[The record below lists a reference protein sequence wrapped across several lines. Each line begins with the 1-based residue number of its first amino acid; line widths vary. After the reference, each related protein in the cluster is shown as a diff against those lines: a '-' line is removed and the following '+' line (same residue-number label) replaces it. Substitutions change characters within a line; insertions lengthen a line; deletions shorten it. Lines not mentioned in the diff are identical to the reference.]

1 MRIPVATYRLQF
13 HPEFKFQ
20 DALRIL
26 TYLDDLGISDIYASP
41 IFKARRGST
50 HGYDV
55 VDPSQLNPE
64 LGSDEDFAELTSDL
78 SQRGMGWLQDIVPN
92 HMAYDSENP
101 FLVDILEHGPYSEYS
116 DFFDVEWEHP
126 FDDFKG
132 KILIPMLGDFYGRC
146 MERGEITLNYDENGL
161 TVNYYDLWVPLRIES
176 YNRFLTHDMDTLAK
190 SLGRNHPDFVKLL
203 GILYMV
209 KNLSEET
216 TGRERKDQAQF
227 IKELLW
233 ELYTSNE
240 DVHQFIQKNLALFNG
255 EIEEGDRYELLDSLL
270 SDQFFRLAF
279 WKVGAEELNYRR
291 FFTVNELIC
300 LRIEDLKVFQKTHSL
315 ISQLIKNGQ
324 IQGLRIDHLDG
335 LYNPKQYLRR
345 LRTKCG
351 EDTYIVIEKILEIDE
366 ELPDDWPIQGTSGYD
381 FLNQLNGLFC
391 CRANEKAFDNIY
403 GRLVEQR
410 LNYQAW
416 KIDNKRLIADTN
428 LVGDVD
434 NLAHRLKRIAG
445 RYRYGRDF
453 TLSGLRKSILE
464 MLVQFPVY
472 CTYINEEGVSE
483 RDRAYIREAIKNSNK
498 CIPQLQNELTFI
510 EKVLT
515 LDYEDFLTEEDK
527 TEWLHFSMRFQQ
539 FSGPLMAKGVE
550 DTLFYVYNRMIS
562 LNEVG
567 GDPGKFGITPKEFHS
582 FNQRQLAHWPHT
594 LNTTSTHDTKRSE
607 DVRARLNVL
616 SEIPEEW
623 DQQVRRWQNLN
634 DAFKIVTEKRTIPDP
649 NNEYFLYQTL
659 VGAFPFESASAGYQT
674 FVDRVKA
681 YVVKAVR
688 EAKVYTAW
696 LRPDSEYEE
705 GFVTFVERILKESEQ
720 NDFLADFRPFQQ
732 KIARYG
738 IFNSLSQ
745 TLLKLTSPGVP
756 DCYQGTEL
764 WDLSLVDPDN
774 RRPVDY
780 EERISF
786 LQEIQRRC
794 QTDINSLLSDLQATW
809 QDGRMKLFL
818 IYRALKARK
827 QYRDIFEKGNYT
839 PLKVEG
845 KYAENI
851 VAFARTHQKQTA
863 IVVVPRFLTG
873 VIQPDQEP
881 YGEKVWGDTVLV
893 LPKKLQADWLET
905 ITERE
910 IPDQSRLSVG
920 KILQNF
926 PVALLLKADLR

>member
-345 LRTKCG
+345 LR
-351 EDTYIVIEKILEIDE
+351 
-366 ELPDDWPIQGTSGYD
+366 P
-381 FLNQLNGLFC
+381 
-391 CRANEKAFDNIY
+391 
-403 GRLVEQR
+403 
-410 LNYQAW
+410 
-416 KIDNKRLIADTN
+416 
-428 LVGDVD
+428 
-434 NLAHRLKRIAG
+434 
-445 RYRYGRDF
+445 
-453 TLSGLRKSILE
+453 
-464 MLVQFPVY
+464 
-472 CTYINEEGVSE
+472 
-483 RDRAYIREAIKNSNK
+483 
-498 CIPQLQNELTFI
+498 
-510 EKVLT
+510 
-515 LDYEDFLTEEDK
+515 
-527 TEWLHFSMRFQQ
+527 
-539 FSGPLMAKGVE
+539 
-550 DTLFYVYNRMIS
+550 
-562 LNEVG
+562 
-567 GDPGKFGITPKEFHS
+567 
-582 FNQRQLAHWPHT
+582 
-594 LNTTSTHDTKRSE
+594 
-607 DVRARLNVL
+607 
-616 SEIPEEW
+616 
-623 DQQVRRWQNLN
+623 
-634 DAFKIVTEKRTIPDP
+634 
-649 NNEYFLYQTL
+649 
-659 VGAFPFESASAGYQT
+659 SA
-674 FVDRVKA
+674 
-681 YVVKAVR
+681 
-688 EAKVYTAW
+688 
-696 LRPDSEYEE
+696 
-705 GFVTFVERILKESEQ
+705 
-720 NDFLADFRPFQQ
+720 
-732 KIARYG
+732 
-738 IFNSLSQ
+738 
-745 TLLKLTSPGVP
+745 
-756 DCYQGTEL
+756 
-764 WDLSLVDPDN
+764 
-774 RRPVDY
+774 
-780 EERISF
+780 
-786 LQEIQRRC
+786 
-794 QTDINSLLSDLQATW
+794 
-809 QDGRMKLFL
+809 
-818 IYRALKARK
+818 
-827 QYRDIFEKGNYT
+827 
-839 PLKVEG
+839 
-845 KYAENI
+845 
-851 VAFARTHQKQTA
+851 ARTPT
-863 IVVVPRFLTG
+863 
-873 VIQPDQEP
+873 
-881 YGEKVWGDTVLV
+881 
-893 LPKKLQADWLET
+893 
-905 ITERE
+905 
-910 IPDQSRLSVG
+910 S
-920 KILQNF
+920 
-926 PVALLLKADLR
+926 